1 MRSALALFIILLI
14 VATGCGGGGGGGG
27 PQPPSDVDGDGV
39 ADSTDN
45 CPDTA
50 NGDQADADHDGLG
63 DACDPFPV
71 ETVFFSTQIQPI
83 FDARCIRCHAEEC
96 ASCGLD
102 LHSGVSHTALV
113 GAASSGYSE
122 PRVTPG
128 DLARSVLY
136 QKVAGTGV
144 FGQRMPKDEDPLTD
158 AEIQKIR
165 TWILEGARDN

>member
-1 MRSALALFIILLI
+1 MRRALALLALLLF
-14 VATGCGGGGGGGG
+14 AGCGGGGGGGGG

-39 ADSTDN
+39 ADVSDN
-45 CPDTA
+45 CPDTSNA
-50 NGDQADADHDGLG
+50 DQADSDQDGIG
-63 DACDPFPV
+63 DLCDPFPV

-83 FDARCIRCHAEEC
+83 FDASCIRCHAQEC
-96 ASCGLD
+96 SSCGLD
-102 LHSGVSHTALV
+102 LHAGVSHDALV
-113 GAASSGYSE
+113 GVASSGYSE

-144 FGQRMPKDEDPLTD
+144 FGQRMPKDDDPLTE
-158 AEIQKIR
+158 AEVQKIM